1 MNRMVSNLY
10 TLDRFIRENDTE
22 NEVKKAIINCLV
34 ENINKEIAIDI
45 LSNDLQERLYDFIYD
60 SEELD
65 IDDGS
70 NIKRAFTATIKDIL
84 AEYFS
89 I

>member
-1 MNRMVSNLY
+1 MVSNLY

-22 NEVKKAIINCLV
+22 NKVKKAIINCLV
-34 ENINKEIAIDI
+34 ENMNKEIAIDI

>member
-1 MNRMVSNLY
+1 MVSNLY

>member
-1 MNRMVSNLY
+1 MVSNLY

-34 ENINKEIAIDI
+34 ENMNKEIAIDA
-45 LSNDLQERLYDFIYD
+45 LSNDLQERLYDFIYV

-70 NIKRAFTATIKDIL
+70 NIKRAFTDTIKDIL
-84 AEYFS
+84 TEYFS